1 MNISY
6 GSIVNQSQVTQEGTG
21 SAQNTVQGSIPE
33 GKQAQF
39 PLDLQELVGKMF
51 KGEITDIRNQ
61 FIQITLD
68 NRQIMQARL
77 AEPMNLV
84 IGQKLAFFVKEA
96 HGRQL
101 MIKPVLQDFAQNTT
115 ALKALE
121 AARIPVN
128 EKNAEL
134 VQALLEQQMPIDKA
148 SLHQFQRQL
157 AANPGTELETLVL
170 MNKYKI
176 PVTKENIEQFENFKN
191 YEHRV
196 TKELDS
202 ITENVTR
209 IFENPTGSK
218 QEMAAAQVRFLDILL
233 DGRDYEPLEMKMVL
247 DQKGRE
253 ELLKQLS
260 FTGLP
265 DELKEDIKQGTAS
278 IDVLWKR
285 LLEVFKQTDQVKQ
298 FSMKEMGELFQGK
311 EYQSLV
317 KAHLQNQWFIK
328 PHQLMKNNAV
338 KPYYEQLYEQNEKLH
353 ELAEELG
360 KSGEAMAKQT
370 QGLKQ
375 NVSFMNQMNQ
385 IFPYVQLPLKFHD
398 KNVHSELY
406 VYKNRRN
413 KTGQDGE
420 VSALLHL
427 DLEQLGTM
435 DIYVAQNRQ
444 HVSAKFYMEN
454 DSVVSFIGEN
464 ISVLEEK
471 LKEKGFVVSTEVLKK
486 EKELNVVE
494 EFMEKDRT
502 GTGIKRYSF
511 DVRA

>member
-6 GSIVNQSQVTQEGTG
+6 GSILNQGQLTQEQTV
-21 SAQNTVQGSIPE
+21 STQNPAQQGITE
-33 GKQAQF
+33 GKQVQF
-39 PLDLQELVGKMF
+39 PQNLQELVGKVF

-68 NRQIMQARL
+68 NNQIMQARL

-84 IGQKLAFFVKEA
+84 IGQQLAFLVKEA
-96 HGRQL
+96 QGRQL
-101 MIKPVLQDFAQNTT
+101 MIKPMIQNFAQNTT

-121 AARIPVN
+121 AAQLPVN

-134 VQALLEQQMPIDKA
+134 VKALLEQQMPIDKN
-148 SLHQFQRQL
+148 SLHQMLRQL
-157 AANPGTELETLVL
+157 TANPGTEMETLVL

-202 ITENVTR
+202 IAENVTK
-209 IFENPTGSK
+209 IFESQTGSK
-218 QEMAAAQVRFLDILL
+218 QEAAAVQARFLDILST
-233 DGRDYEPLEMKMVL
+233 GRQAEPLELNTVL
-247 DQKGRE
+247 DQNGRE
-253 ELLKQLS
+253 ALLRQLS
-260 FTGLP
+260 FAELP
-265 DELKEDIKQGTAS
+265 KELAEEVRQGTATT
-278 IDVLWKR
+278 DELWNQLQKT
-285 LLEVFKQTDQVKQ
+285 FTQTDQVSQ
-298 FSMKEMGELFQGK
+298 LSMKELGELLNGK

-317 KAHLQNQWFIK
+317 KAHLQNQWFLK

-360 KSGEAMAKQT
+360 KTGEALAKQT
-370 QGLKQ
+370 SGLKQ
-375 NVSFMNQMNQ
+375 NVNFMNQMNQ
-385 IFPYVQLPLKFHD
+385 IFPYVQLPLKFHEQ
-398 KNVHSELY
+398 NVHSELY
-406 VYKNRRN
+406 VYTNRRN
-413 KTGQDGE
+413 RQNPDGE

-427 DLEQLGTM
+427 DMEQLGTM
-435 DIYVAQNRQ
+435 DVYVAQNRQ
-444 HVSAKFYMEN
+444 HISAKFYMED
-454 DSVVSFIGEN
+454 DSVVSFISAN

-471 LKEKGFVVSTEVLKK
+471 LMEKGFQVSTEVLKK
-486 EKELNVVE
+486 EKELNAVE
-494 EFMEKDRT
+494 EFLEKDRT